1 MIQIILN
8 LWRENETLLMIIQKQ
23 IMMQEMKLAL
33 IQVLKSNICDYN
45 DTYILVRCDITIT
58 AAGATQVAFKNC
70 APFTKC
76 ITKIDGT
83 TIDDAEDLDLV
94 RPMYNVIEYSPNYS
108 KTTGSLWFHLK
119 DEATD
124 SNADI
129 ANTSNFKSLMYKAN
143 YSKTLKLIMQMEF

>member
-1 MIQIILN
+1 MKLS
-8 LWRENETLLMIIQKQ
+8 IIQK
-23 IMMQEMKLAL
+23 
-33 IQVLKSNICDYN
+33 VLKSNLCDYN
-45 DTYILVRCDITIT
+45 NAYILVGGNSTII
-58 AAGATQVAFKNC
+58 GHQVTQVTFRNC
-70 APFTKC
+70 APFSKC
-76 ITKIDGT
+76 IAKIDGT

-94 RPMYNVIEYSPNYS
+94 IPMYNVIEYSPNYS